1 MSCRTGDVTF
11 SLVLVYIW
19 LVLIPLALGVGSCN
33 YTSSIKDITV
43 TCIFDPKTVN
53 YTASFVIDGGY
64 DFTNTIPT
72 SSPPFVNP
80 ISFTYNQTVSGQK
93 YRVLVEEVHSDNIK
107 IFIYN
112 VTVAV
117 VPLKPVNLKVQDRG
131 EDFLTLFWN
140 TSFGTVRD
148 SHEIYYRK
156 ENETNAEMV
165 LSPSADNKYKLTN
178 LSHGTKYVVYI
189 VAVTLDAKSQES
201 DKITESTAPKPPT
214 NVTAVPNDSSKIT
227 VSWSPPDLFFQ
238 GSYLAKYTPRGEQA
252 EVNITGCTKS
262 SCTFTPKN
270 VPSGQPLL
278 ISVYSLSQGIYSV
291 AASVNSSTAP
301 GSVSN
306 FHGSSKEAGLVV
318 SWIAPIN
325 SEQVSYT
332 INATNLYSLF
342 DSKIDSEPANN
353 ITSFTKEIM
362 GLIGGSLYEVK
373 IQAEST
379 FAKGEISTSNIYT
392 LPERVNNL
400 SGVAINTTAYN
411 LTWDLSSRSRIA
423 YLNITVS
430 PESMVQ
436 ISKSTFYVI
445 TDLKPG
451 NLYNVSIVTISDINP
466 AFPSPLVQ
474 KDFRTKPVKPKI
486 NSVIANETS
495 LTIGITRESSE
506 GEWDYIMT
514 HLNTLSVQVKM
525 DEVKFDNLEPGR
537 LYRLEAYT
545 AIGVARS
552 DNITVN
558 LFTKPK
564 PPKSLDVWVN
574 GTRFRAKWESPDFGF
589 DGFNVTLTKL
599 VGTEFLIEQHQGP
612 IKENEI
618 GFPNLTAGATYRVT
632 VVTVKGDQA
641 STAIS
646 KENTTDPDSVAA
658 LQKVQATTDSITVNW
673 TAPTSVNIDFYQ
685 LGILVEDVT
694 TKPNEPPLVVP
705 KNVTNATFSNL
716 EPGFF
721 YTIAIRT
728 VKSGPA
734 GQAPQF
740 GPAVRLKTVTKP
752 LPVMDLEVNTL
763 NTTAVGVR
771 WSLNKTSKQN
781 WVQVQYGDKLQRL
794 PVRNLSDFSIVLS
807 GLLPGSSYNI
817 SVQAIRF
824 NDTDEESSNETVAR
838 GNTAPMPVQNLNIT
852 ADRSRILLSWS
863 PPALGSVGSYNVYY
877 WPILRGSSM
886 GKSTRSTSSTNIR
899 LSDLFPGEKYL
910 VNVTAVSN
918 SLESTHVTGEA
929 VIDPDPPRSLLPD
942 KSKTTTSS
950 VTVYWFYNIDD
961 TFNQWWTVQARDG
974 SFLVTHV
981 VEQID
986 GQTDYELEIDQLT
999 PGHTYNI
1006 SIKSHVVNRVSSE
1019 IFTNVTT
1026 KPVINSVL
1034 TESSSSNSSIT
1045 ITYTVAAED
1054 VFDHFIFNISG
1065 GQPVIKAKSDV
1076 PSSVGFTNLQAGT
1089 KYTVTAYTVINFE
1102 SSSPIIVE
1110 IYTDPNPVPVHLSST
1125 SKTVSLLLGPQVGE
1139 AAQYTIVCTSASNR
1153 SCGEKTVAA
1162 QVIMQPIVFTDLLPF
1177 HEYMFR
1183 VITKT
1188 TSVNNSVKMA
1198 TEEFMYRTAEAPPGP
1213 VRSFTLVD
1221 KDLHSVMLSWEPPSM
1236 TNGDIKYYTISYVGS
1251 EPTDPETRDEKEL
1264 TVNGLSNT
1272 ITDLKAG
1279 YKYIFKISAF
1289 TIEKGDEEV
1298 REITMKTAAPTF
1310 KANYDA
1316 ESSKPHTVS
1325 DKTLPGITQNQIS
1338 FELKNPFSPDNGLIK
1353 YYTVIASLDPSVSDK
1368 DSLLP
1373 SWLDVQKNSN
1383 LKFYLAANCTDLF
1396 ARESACEALSESRH
1410 RRDTGELD
1418 SQTFVL
1424 GGETSTS
1431 CINRPF
1437 CNGPL
1442 TPGTE
1447 YAIKLRGYT
1456 ASGQYQETA
1465 YSDKVK
1471 TKKLDVS
1478 KAELIGGV
1486 VAGIFILIILII
1498 IAVLLVKKI
1507 RNQPKKAV
1515 KYSAPRPHWKHSVMS
1530 QLSRPVKLVDFPTHV
1545 QKMSSDSDLKY
1556 AEEYEDLKDVGRDQ
1570 PCTAAEFP
1578 PNRPKNRFTN
1588 ILPYDH
1594 SRVKLLPTDDEEG
1607 SDYINANYMPGYSS
1621 KREYIATQGPLP
1633 STRDDFWRMIWEQNC
1648 RNIVMLTRCQEKGRE
1663 KSDHYWP
1670 NDAEPKFYG
1679 DLQVTILNETHM
1691 PDWTITEFKVA
1702 MGEQSRNVRHFHY
1715 LVWPDFGVPS
1725 TCTSLIRFVRTV
1737 REKLIREGG
1746 PIVTHC
1752 SAGVGRSGT
1761 FIVLDHL
1768 LQLIREKDEVD
1779 IFSLVYKLRKERVL
1793 MVQTEQQYK
1802 FIHECLLC
1810 VLEGREEDITY
1821 MNFGQVNAAFEEG
1834 QQQSIVDQDT
1844 DFGINMDH
1852 DDEGINVE
1860 TV

>member
-1 MSCRTGDVTF
+1 
-11 SLVLVYIW
+11 
-19 LVLIPLALGVGSCN
+19 
-33 YTSSIKDITV
+33 
-43 TCIFDPKTVN
+43 
-53 YTASFVIDGGY
+53 
-64 DFTNTIPT
+64 
-72 SSPPFVNP
+72 
-80 ISFTYNQTVSGQK
+80 
-93 YRVLVEEVHSDNIK
+93 
-107 IFIYN
+107 
-112 VTVAV
+112 
-117 VPLKPVNLKVQDRG
+117 
-131 EDFLTLFWN
+131 
-140 TSFGTVRD
+140 
-148 SHEIYYRK
+148 
-156 ENETNAEMV
+156 
-165 LSPSADNKYKLTN
+165 
-178 LSHGTKYVVYI
+178 
-189 VAVTLDAKSQES
+189 
-201 DKITESTAPKPPT
+201 
-214 NVTAVPNDSSKIT
+214 
-227 VSWSPPDLFFQ
+227 
-238 GSYLAKYTPRGEQA
+238 
-252 EVNITGCTKS
+252 
-262 SCTFTPKN
+262 
-270 VPSGQPLL
+270 
-278 ISVYSLSQGIYSV
+278 
-291 AASVNSSTAP
+291 
-301 GSVSN
+301 
-306 FHGSSKEAGLVV
+306 
-318 SWIAPIN
+318 
-325 SEQVSYT
+325 
-332 INATNLYSLF
+332 
-342 DSKIDSEPANN
+342 
-353 ITSFTKEIM
+353 
-362 GLIGGSLYEVK
+362 
-373 IQAEST
+373 
-379 FAKGEISTSNIYT
+379 
-392 LPERVNNL
+392 
-400 SGVAINTTAYN
+400 
-411 LTWDLSSRSRIA
+411 
-423 YLNITVS
+423 
-430 PESMVQ
+430 MVQ

-495 LTIGITRESSE
+495 LTIRITRESSE

-599 VGTEFLIEQHQGP
+599 VGTEFLIEQHQPPKSLDVWVNGTRFRAKWESP
-612 IKENEI
+612 DF
-618 GFPNLTAGATYRVT
+618 GFDGFNVTLTKVT

-646 KENTTDPDSVAA
+646 KENTTVPLPIMRVRVSVRGVSSSTITWDAPLGSSLTGYALTFAPLNLTLVSLPKETTQYKLDDLQPGTNYTVTLFTYSRRAPDNVLLYSQATQFNFTTYPDSVAA

-794 PVRNLSDFSIVLS
+794 P
-807 GLLPGSSYNI
+807 GMGSYHNKSFFT
-817 SVQAIRF
+817 SLAALCLGKVFF
-824 NDTDEESSNETVAR
+824 NEIKVTLQFKLNSP
-838 GNTAPMPVQNLNIT
+838 APMPVQNLNIT

-877 WPILRGSSM
+877 WPVLRGYSM

-961 TFNQWWTVQARDG
+961 TFNQWWTVQTRDG

-1026 KPVINSVL
+1026 IQQSHLRIFSVEPVINSVL
-1034 TESSSSNSSIT
+1034 TESSSTNSSIT

-1076 PSSVGFTNLQAGT
+1076 PSSVGFTNLMAGT

-1198 TEEFMYRTAEAPPGP
+1198 TEEFMYRTAEAP
-1213 VRSFTLVD
+1213 
-1221 KDLHSVMLSWEPPSM
+1221 
-1236 TNGDIKYYTISYVGS
+1236 
-1251 EPTDPETRDEKEL
+1251 
-1264 TVNGLSNT
+1264 
-1272 ITDLKAG
+1272 
-1279 YKYIFKISAF
+1279 F

-1316 ESSKPHTVS
+1316 ESSKPYTVS

-1338 FELKNPFSPDNGLIK
+1338 FQLKNPFSPDNGQIK
-1353 YYTVIASLDPSVSDK
+1353 YYTVIASLDPSVLDK

-1396 ARESACEALSESRH
+1396 ARESACEALSGSRH

-1556 AEEYEDLKDVGRDQ
+1556 AEEYE
-1570 PCTAAEFP
+1570 
-1578 PNRPKNRFTN
+1578 
-1588 ILPYDH
+1588 
-1594 SRVKLLPTDDEEG
+1594 
-1607 SDYINANYMPGYSS
+1607 GYSS

-1633 STRDDFWRMIWEQNC
+1633 STRDDFWRMVWEQNC

-1793 MVQTEQQYK
+1793 MVQTERFRARFEVQEYMSLQQYK

>member
-1 MSCRTGDVTF
+1 M
-11 SLVLVYIW
+11 Y
-19 LVLIPLALGVGSCN
+19 
-33 YTSSIKDITV
+33 
-43 TCIFDPKTVN
+43 
-53 YTASFVIDGGY
+53 
-64 DFTNTIPT
+64 
-72 SSPPFVNP
+72 
-80 ISFTYNQTVSGQK
+80 
-93 YRVLVEEVHSDNIK
+93 VHK
-107 IFIYN
+107 
-112 VTVAV
+112 
-117 VPLKPVNLKVQDRG
+117 
-131 EDFLTLFWN
+131 
-140 TSFGTVRD
+140 
-148 SHEIYYRK
+148 
-156 ENETNAEMV
+156 
-165 LSPSADNKYKLTN
+165 
-178 LSHGTKYVVYI
+178 
-189 VAVTLDAKSQES
+189 
-201 DKITESTAPKPPT
+201 
-214 NVTAVPNDSSKIT
+214 
-227 VSWSPPDLFFQ
+227 

-301 GSVSN
+301 GSVSS

-318 SWIAPIN
+318 SWTAPIN

-474 KDFRTKPVKPKI
+474 KDFRTKAIIRYPFIHFTSEPVKPKI

-495 LTIGITRESSE
+495 LTIRITRESSE

-599 VGTEFLIEQHQGP
+599 VGTEFLIEQHQNVIEPKPPKSLDVWVNGTRFRAKWESPDFGFDGFNVTLTKLVGTEFLIEQHQGP

-646 KENTTDPDSVAA
+646 KENTTVPLPIMRVRVSVRGVSSSTITWDAPLGSSLTGYALTFAPLNLTLVSLPKETTQYKLDDLQPGTNYTVTLFTYSRRAPDNVLLYNPDSVAA

-877 WPILRGSSM
+877 WPVLRGYSM

-961 TFNQWWTVQARDG
+961 TFNQWWTVQTRDG

-1026 KPVINSVL
+1026 IQQSHLRIFSVEPVINSVL
-1034 TESSSSNSSIT
+1034 TESSSTNSSIT

-1076 PSSVGFTNLQAGT
+1076 PSSVGFTNLMAGT

-1198 TEEFMYRTAEAPPGP
+1198 TEEFMYRTAEA
-1213 VRSFTLVD
+1213 RLNHMKRHEMQSQ
-1221 KDLHSVMLSWEPPSM
+1221 S
-1236 TNGDIKYYTISYVGS
+1236 IS
-1251 EPTDPETRDEKEL
+1251 P
-1264 TVNGLSNT
+1264 
-1272 ITDLKAG
+1272 
-1279 YKYIFKISAF
+1279 
-1289 TIEKGDEEV
+1289 
-1298 REITMKTAAPTF
+1298 
-1310 KANYDA
+1310 
-1316 ESSKPHTVS
+1316 
-1325 DKTLPGITQNQIS
+1325 
-1338 FELKNPFSPDNGLIK
+1338 
-1353 YYTVIASLDPSVSDK
+1353 
-1368 DSLLP
+1368 
-1373 SWLDVQKNSN
+1373 
-1383 LKFYLAANCTDLF
+1383 
-1396 ARESACEALSESRH
+1396 
-1410 RRDTGELD
+1410 
-1418 SQTFVL
+1418 
-1424 GGETSTS
+1424 
-1431 CINRPF
+1431 
-1437 CNGPL
+1437 
-1442 TPGTE
+1442 
-1447 YAIKLRGYT
+1447 
-1456 ASGQYQETA
+1456 
-1465 YSDKVK
+1465 
-1471 TKKLDVS
+1471 
-1478 KAELIGGV
+1478 
-1486 VAGIFILIILII
+1486 
-1498 IAVLLVKKI
+1498 
-1507 RNQPKKAV
+1507 
-1515 KYSAPRPHWKHSVMS
+1515 
-1530 QLSRPVKLVDFPTHV
+1530 
-1545 QKMSSDSDLKY
+1545 
-1556 AEEYEDLKDVGRDQ
+1556 LKD
-1570 PCTAAEFP
+1570 
-1578 PNRPKNRFTN
+1578 
-1588 ILPYDH
+1588 
-1594 SRVKLLPTDDEEG
+1594 
-1607 SDYINANYMPGYSS
+1607 
-1621 KREYIATQGPLP
+1621 
-1633 STRDDFWRMIWEQNC
+1633 
-1648 RNIVMLTRCQEKGRE
+1648 
-1663 KSDHYWP
+1663 
-1670 NDAEPKFYG
+1670 
-1679 DLQVTILNETHM
+1679 
-1691 PDWTITEFKVA
+1691 
-1702 MGEQSRNVRHFHY
+1702 
-1715 LVWPDFGVPS
+1715 
-1725 TCTSLIRFVRTV
+1725 
-1737 REKLIREGG
+1737 
-1746 PIVTHC
+1746 
-1752 SAGVGRSGT
+1752 RSGG
-1761 FIVLDHL
+1761 
-1768 LQLIREKDEVD
+1768 
-1779 IFSLVYKLRKERVL
+1779 FS
-1793 MVQTEQQYK
+1793 
-1802 FIHECLLC
+1802 
-1810 VLEGREEDITY
+1810 
-1821 MNFGQVNAAFEEG
+1821 
-1834 QQQSIVDQDT
+1834 
-1844 DFGINMDH
+1844 MDK
-1852 DDEGINVE
+1852 
-1860 TV
+1860 